1 MSEPIDASE
10 RRQLCELMLELGP
23 DAPTLCE
30 GWATADLAA
39 HLVLREHFR
48 RWPAERIA
56 VEKSK
61 GFQVLVTRLQAG
73 APLVPWRLPQVRTFL
88 NGVEYFIHHEDVRRA
103 NGRGPRTGIDD
114 IDDLAWRVVG
124 LQARQFARR
133 VRPFG
138 LELVRPDDVR
148 RVYGSGTMA
157 LLRGRPSELLLFVS
171 GRRQGVQ
178 VTVEGPEDAI
188 AAVERS
194 RTAL

>member
-48 RWPAERIA
+48 RWPPERIA

-73 APLVPWRLPQVRTFL
+73 APLVPWRLPRVRTFL

-133 VRPFG
+133 VVPSASNSFVPMTCG
-138 LELVRPDDVR
+138 
-148 RVYGSGTMA
+148 GSMA
-157 LLRGRPSELLLFVS
+157 RGRWHCSVAVPPSSFS
-171 GRRQGVQ
+171 SCPAGVR
-178 VTVEGPEDAI
+178 GF
-188 AAVERS
+188 R
-194 RTAL
+194 